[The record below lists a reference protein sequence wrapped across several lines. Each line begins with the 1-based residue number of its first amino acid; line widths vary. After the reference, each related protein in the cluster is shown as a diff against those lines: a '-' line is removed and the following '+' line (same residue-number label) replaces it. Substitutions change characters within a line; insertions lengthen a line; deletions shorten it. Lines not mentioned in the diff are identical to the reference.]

1 MPKPLWMQPMQMLY
15 NLILRLLL
23 PFIIL
28 RLFIKSYTN
37 PDYRKH
43 LSERFGFCLP
53 KTKHTN
59 PLWIHTVSV
68 GEFLSIRPLI
78 EHLLSQDPN
87 LNLWISCT
95 TPTGREQIKNF
106 TNLYPDNIQYSY
118 YPYDL
123 PSITRRFFSH
133 IQPRGLILMETE
145 IWPNLLLAA
154 QKFECPALLINA
166 RLSKKS
172 LRGYYRFAR
181 KLLQEP
187 LKHLKINA
195 QTKQDAKR
203 FQKLSPY
210 LKPEITPSLKFIASH
225 KPIPNLSDF
234 ISPSALLWVAAS
246 THPGEEE
253 IILKTHC
260 ELLKKYPNLQLCIAP
275 RHPERRNQIQSLIK
289 KHGFNSVLRSKNQ
302 TLPIHSTKTIAIL
315 DTLGELSGVYSI
327 ATVAFIGGSLVNH
340 GGHNPLEAIH
350 AGCPVVFGPSMCN
363 FQYIRDILI
372 KEPFAR
378 EITID
383 TIVLHIEK
391 LITSQNKSVKF
402 KEKIIKIS
410 SQNTKGILSK
420 HYNFISKHVSFLKL

>member
-1 MPKPLWMQPMQMLY
+1 MQMLY

-37 PDYRKH
+37 PDYRKYI
-43 LSERFGFCLP
+43 SERFGFRLP
-53 KTKHTN
+53 KIKHKN

-68 GEFLSIRPLI
+68 GEFLSIRPLL
-78 EHLLSQDPN
+78 EHLLSQEPN

-95 TPTGREQIKNF
+95 TPTGRKQIKNF
-106 TNLYPDNIQYSY
+106 TNLYPDNVQYSY

-145 IWPNLLLAA
+145 IWPNLLLTA
-154 QKFECPALLINA
+154 QKFDCPALLINA

-181 KLLQEP
+181 KLLQKP

-195 QTKQDAKR
+195 QTRQDAKR
-203 FQKLSPY
+203 FQKLSSY
-210 LKPEITPSLKFIASH
+210 LQPEITPSLKFIAPN
-225 KPIPNLSDF
+225 KPIPSLANF
-234 ISPSALLWVAAS
+234 IPPSTFLWLAAS
-246 THPGEEE
+246 THAGEEE

-260 ELLKKYPNLQLCIAP
+260 ELIKKYPNLQLCIAP
-275 RHPERRNQIQSLIK
+275 RHPERRNQIQALIK
-289 KHGFNSVLRSKNQ
+289 KYGFNSVLRSKNQ
-302 TLPIHSTKTIAIL
+302 TLPNNATKTIAIL
-315 DTLGELSGVYSI
+315 DTLGELSNAYAS

-350 AGCPVVFGPSMCN
+350 AGCPVIFGPSMYN

-372 KEPFAR
+372 KQPFAR
-378 EITID
+378 EVRKETIAINIENLLNRQKNEPAQKQIHQYNIKNITD
-383 TIVLHIEK
+383 VLFAHSKFIYK
-391 LITSQNKSVKF
+391 YIYIT
-402 KEKIIKIS
+402 
-410 SQNTKGILSK
+410 
-420 HYNFISKHVSFLKL
+420 